1 VLIRI
6 DGAGASHGYSVG
18 FALPATTAEL
28 APRCSEV
35 IGIDVDEAALAAA
48 AVRLAGQGDVRLLRA
63 DVLDAEL
70 PESESAFDL
79 VTAVASLHHLPLP
92 PGLAR
97 LAELVRPRRGPL
109 PGEHGG

>member
-1 VLIRI
+1 
-6 DGAGASHGYSVG
+6 
-18 FALPATTAEL
+18 
-28 APRCSEV
+28 
-35 IGIDVDEAALAAA
+35 VDEAALAAA

-70 PESESAFDL
+70 PESAFDL
-79 VTAVASLHHLPLP
+79 MTAVASLHHLPLP